1 MSEFQKAVGERLRE
15 LRLMADMSQKKAAEL
30 SGLSGAYISNIEN
43 GVSGGT
49 LPALYKLAT
58 AYGRTL
64 ADVIGPAENKA
75 HESKRPITAPGVV
88 ELMGTNLVELC
99 HITEDELRALDK
111 IEFRGKR
118 LANKEDAL
126 TTLLL
131 FRRI

>member
-1 MSEFQKAVGERLRE
+1 MSDFQKAVGERLRE
-15 LRLMADMSQKKAAEL
+15 LRLMANMTQQQAAQL
-30 SGLSGAYISNIEN
+30 SGLSAAYICNIEK

-75 HESKRPITAPGVV
+75 HEYKLPITAPGLV
-88 ELMGTNLVELC
+88 ELMGTNLIELC
-99 HITEDELRALDK
+99 HISEDELRALDK

-118 LANKEDAL
+118 LANKEAAL

-131 FRRI
+131 LRRM